1 MTGTFGTDGKLTGSG
16 GCNNYTA
23 NYTASGSNLTIDP
36 PSSTMMTCTEVVNQQ
51 ESEYL
56 YLLENS
62 STYNIKGSTLTI
74 MDSTGQAIIEYT
86 SGS

>member
-1 MTGTFGTDGKLTGSG
+1 
-16 GCNNYTA
+16 
-23 NYTASGSNLTIDP
+23 
-36 PSSTMMTCTEVVNQQ
+36 NQQ

-74 MDSTGQAIIEYT
+74 KDSTGQAIIEYT